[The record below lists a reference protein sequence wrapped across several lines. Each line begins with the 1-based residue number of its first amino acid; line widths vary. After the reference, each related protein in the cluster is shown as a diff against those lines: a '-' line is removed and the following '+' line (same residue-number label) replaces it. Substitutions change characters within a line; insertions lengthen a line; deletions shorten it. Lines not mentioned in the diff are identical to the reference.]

1 YSVYHTMLAL
11 PRGKFLV
18 VILSFFIL
26 INLAF
31 AAVYYLIGIENLGG
45 VHAGSPFKN
54 FTEAFFFSTQTFT
67 TVGYGRIA
75 PSGFMASSVAS
86 IEALVGLLSFA
97 VVTGLFYGRFSRP
110 RAYLRFS
117 HNAVIAPYKEI
128 TGLMF
133 RMAPYKNNFL

>member
-1 YSVYHTMLAL
+1 M
-11 PRGKFLV
+11 
-18 VILSFFIL
+18 ILSFFIL

-110 RAYLRFS
+110 R
-117 HNAVIAPYKEI
+117 VITCWRLPLAATRSKCGSKQTVQLI
-128 TGLMF
+128 CC
-133 RMAPYKNNFL
+133 